1 MSELKG
7 VYLNEY
13 YSDINQV
20 RQYVNERIDSLKQLL
35 DERKVQLNIQLD
47 RIEEDASNDEEKS
60 KKLIEGLIDYEKVMM
75 KLFGEEC
82 SHLATVKSNIESL
95 ENDLSRKKLYFQWR
109 DEIIVDNLQELG
121 VIAYESNDV
130 YERIE
135 SKFKAHFSNTPQA
148 EKAEENVTVISEGN
162 QKGEQANI
170 EKQTISPAK
179 NLPKIMKKT
188 KINLR
193 ELIKSE
199 TEITT
204 PVTELL
210 SLFDDII
217 RQDFKMKTDTTSIK
231 REGEVTAPIESY
243 ELSYDDEIEVFPK
256 STDDPD
262 TSITY
267 ENILDYEEIGH
278 QPSLNVTSF
287 TNKLTRNIVRNRC
300 QTTKPTIYETATVHG
315 TGATKERQWVTIPV
329 HKRSNSMNELEHP
342 YHIIDESTLIN
353 IVQDEEKKPK
363 QENKLAL
370 RKCYSVPSVK
380 EVKKLILDTPV
391 LKWGDQGK
399 RISQL
404 NKPKGVC
411 VSEKGHIFV
420 TEKGNN
426 RVQVFSP
433 NGNHLYMFGEKS
445 GNNAMIEPHGV
456 WVTKSSVYIT
466 LPNKHTVQMHTL
478 QGGFIKKKSKEGKE
492 KGKFIFPIGITGDNL
507 RGNLY
512 ICDTG
517 NNRIQI
523 FDMNLNFI
531 EVMKTKQLYR
541 PLDIKMID
549 TGNLVIVLDRS
560 PRCIHVFKPSGES
573 IKDIIELQT
582 FSMLIEADPLHLAV
596 DAQSNILLS
605 DYSGNSIHIFSDR
618 GEYIWSLGEEGKG
631 KPFIEPSGIA
641 FDNQGRL
648 VTVCNKKKDQL
659 QIFEL

>member
-7 VYLNEY
+7 VYLSEY

-47 RIEEDASNDEEKS
+47 RIEEDASNDEGKS
-60 KKLIEGLIDYEKVMM
+60 KKLIEELIDYEKTMIE
-75 KLFGEEC
+75 LFGLEC
-82 SHLATVKSNIESL
+82 SHLATIKSNIESL
-95 ENDLSRKKLYFQWR
+95 ESDLSRKKLYFQWR
-109 DEIIVDNLQELG
+109 DEIIIDNLEWLG

-135 SKFKAHFSNTPQA
+135 SNFKAQFSNTPQA

-162 QKGEQANI
+162 PKGEQANI
-170 EKQTISPAK
+170 EKETISPAK
-179 NLPKIMKKT
+179 KPPKIMKKP
-188 KINLR
+188 KVNPR

-204 PVTELL
+204 PVTSPP
-210 SLFDDII
+210 SLYDDII
-217 RQDFKMKTDTTSIK
+217 RPDFKMKTDTISTK
-231 REGEVTAPIESY
+231 REVEVIIPIESH
-243 ELSYDDEIEVFPK
+243 ELADDDEIEVFNK
-256 STDDPD
+256 STDHPD

-267 ENILDYEEIGH
+267 ANLLVDCEDRGYQPSASVTSLTNKPTRTIVHSRYQTQLTTYKSENIH
-278 QPSLNVTSF
+278 
-287 TNKLTRNIVRNRC
+287 
-300 QTTKPTIYETATVHG
+300 ETATVYG
-315 TGATKERQWVTIPV
+315 TGATKERPWITIPV
-329 HKRSNSMNELEHP
+329 YKKSNSMNETDVEHS
-342 YHIIDESTLIN
+342 YQIIDESTLIDL
-353 IVQDEEKKPK
+353 VQVDEKKK
-363 QENKLAL
+363 DI
-370 RKCYSVPSVK
+370 K
-380 EVKKLILDTPV
+380 EWVRDVPV

-399 RISQL
+399 GISQL
-404 NKPKGVC
+404 NTPKGVC

-420 TEKGNN
+420 AEKGNN

-466 LPNKHTVQMHTL
+466 LPKIHTVQMHTL
-478 QGGFIKKKSKEGKE
+478 QGWFIKKKSKEGKE
-492 KGKFIFPIGITGDNL
+492 KGKFIFPLGITGDNL

-523 FDMNLNFI
+523 FDMSLNFI
-531 EVMKTKQLYR
+531 KVMKTVTQLYR
-541 PLDIKMID
+541 PSDIKVID

-573 IKDIIELQT
+573 IKDIIEVHS
-582 FSMLIEADPLHLAV
+582 FPKLINPLHLAV
-596 DAQSNILLS
+596 DTQGNILLS
-605 DYSGNSIHIFSDR
+605 DYSSNCIHVFTDQ
-618 GEYIWSLGEEGKG
+618 GEYIWCLGEERIG
-631 KPFIEPSGIA
+631 KPFIEPNGIA
-641 FDNQGRL
+641 FDIQGRL

>member
-75 KLFGEEC
+75 KLFGEKC

-95 ENDLSRKKLYFQWR
+95 ENDLTRKKLYFQWR
-109 DEIIVDNLQELG
+109 DEIIVDNLEELG

-135 SKFKAHFSNTPQA
+135 SNFKAQFSNTPQA

-162 QKGEQANI
+162 PKAEQANI
-170 EKQTISPAK
+170 VKETISPAK
-179 NLPKIMKKT
+179 ELIG
-188 KINLR
+188 R
-193 ELIKSE
+193 ELIESE
-199 TEITT
+199 IEITT
-204 PVTELL
+204 PVTEPP
-210 SLFDDII
+210 SFYDDII
-217 RQDFKMKTDTTSIK
+217 RPDFKMKTDTISTK
-231 REGEVTAPIESY
+231 REVEITAPIEY
-243 ELSYDDEIEVFPK
+243 NELADEVFPK

-262 TSITY
+262 ITY
-267 ENILDYEEIGH
+267 ESLPDYEESCY
-278 QPSLNVTSF
+278 QTSLNVISL
-287 TNKLTRNIVRNRC
+287 TNKTRSIVRGRY
-300 QTTKPTIYETATVHG
+300 QT
-315 TGATKERQWVTIPV
+315 
-329 HKRSNSMNELEHP
+329 KR
-342 YHIIDESTLIN
+342 
-353 IVQDEEKKPK
+353 
-363 QENKLAL
+363 
-370 RKCYSVPSVK
+370 
-380 EVKKLILDTPV
+380 DTPV

-399 RISQL
+399 GISQL

-426 RVQVFSP
+426 RVQVFSSD
-433 NGNHLYMFGEKS
+433 GNHLYMFGEKS
-445 GNNAMIEPHGV
+445 GNNAMIEPHGI
-456 WVTKSSVYIT
+456 WVTKYSVYIT
-466 LPNKHTVQMHTL
+466 LPSKHTVQMYTL
-478 QGGFIKKKSKEGKE
+478 QGGFIKKKSKEGKF
-492 KGKFIFPIGITGDNL
+492 KFPIGITGDNL

-512 ICDTG
+512 ICDSE

-531 EVMKTKQLYR
+531 KVMKTVTQLYR

-549 TGNLVIVLDRS
+549 TGNLVIVLDCS

-582 FSMLIEADPLHLAV
+582 FSMLIKADPLHLAV
-596 DAQSNILLS
+596 DTQGKILLS
-605 DYSGNSIHIFSDR
+605 DYSGNSIHVFTDQ
-618 GEYIWSLGEEGKG
+618 GEYIWSLGEAGKG

-648 VTVCNKKKDQL
+648 VTVCNNKKDQL